1 MEAMTHD
8 PWRVAQELREQL
20 SSDKRKLAF
29 FFGAGT
35 SIAAGLPGIEKL
47 TEGIENQLPEEL
59 KKQFKAIKDDLPAD
73 SNVEQILDRIRTYR
87 ELIGK
92 SEEKEYMS
100 IRGSTAARDLDVA
113 ICQEISKA
121 VAKESSNG
129 IVSHITLA
137 QWIRALHFSR
147 NTPVEMFTLNYDV
160 LFEQAMEHVGVPFF
174 DGFIGSVSPFFAPES
189 VEAELTPESVNTYPP
204 ISWTRLWKLHGSI
217 NWQIKKGA
225 AGAQDRITRLHGMQ
239 NGSGEELVIF
249 PSREKYVDSRKLP
262 FWAFQER
269 LRRLLAG
276 GECLLIILGYRF
288 FDQHLNEI
296 ILQGL
301 RSNPRL
307 AITALQYA
315 DVPNELALYAKE
327 YRNLSLIGSDKAC
340 IGGVVG
346 TWSEPSVK
354 RKSVESWPFWDDVA
368 RKFKL
373 GDFAAFASFLELFI
387 GIGAPKHPKDTGP
400 GEEAPVTG
408 DIKR

>member
-47 TEGIENQLPEEL
+47 TNGIENQLPEKL

-100 IRGSTAARDLDVA
+100 IRGSTAARALDVA

-121 VAKESSNG
+121 VAKEPSNG

-174 DGFIGSVSPFFAPES
+174 
-189 VEAELTPESVNTYPP
+189 
-204 ISWTRLWKLHGSI
+204 
-217 NWQIKKGA
+217 
-225 AGAQDRITRLHGMQ
+225 
-239 NGSGEELVIF
+239 
-249 PSREKYVDSRKLP
+249 
-262 FWAFQER
+262 
-269 LRRLLAG
+269 
-276 GECLLIILGYRF
+276 
-288 FDQHLNEI
+288 
-296 ILQGL
+296 
-301 RSNPRL
+301 
-307 AITALQYA
+307 
-315 DVPNELALYAKE
+315 
-327 YRNLSLIGSDKAC
+327 
-340 IGGVVG
+340 
-346 TWSEPSVK
+346 
-354 RKSVESWPFWDDVA
+354 
-368 RKFKL
+368 
-373 GDFAAFASFLELFI
+373 
-387 GIGAPKHPKDTGP
+387 
-400 GEEAPVTG
+400 
-408 DIKR
+408 